1 MSSLKKLPVELVNK
15 IFEYDDTY
23 KQKND
28 AVVKE
33 INRNFWSVVIQPHR
47 ISSGWSSYKGR
58 WFLQTAYP
66 FHFEENC
73 VFEYMI
79 CPFDELGEEVDEWL
93 ESLTIP
99 EDDDADEEWD
109 TSDDDDDD
117 AVYYLQMEEQYD
129 DFVYA
134 SM

>member
-1 MSSLKKLPVELVNK
+1 MFQLPTDLISE

-23 KQKND
+23 KQKYD
-28 AVVKE
+28 AVINE
-33 INRNFWSVVIQPHR
+33 INHKFWSVVMNPSIT
-47 ISSGWSSYKGR
+47 SSGWSSHKGR

-73 VFEYMI
+73 VFEYML
-79 CPFDELGEEVDEWL
+79 CPFDELGEEADEWL
-93 ESLTIP
+93 ESLARP
-99 EDDDADEEWD
+99 DDGEDTDEEDW
-109 TSDDDDDD
+109 DDDDDD
-117 AVYYLQMEEQYD
+117 TMYYQHMEEHYD